1 MTGAV
6 IVPVVDEGLGNSAY
20 LVDLGDGRALAVDVP
35 RDLRAVRAAA
45 GRHGLT
51 VAFAA
56 DTHLHADFLSGALQL
71 AADDGAQ
78 ILASAAG
85 CRAFG
90 HRGLA
95 DGDEVDLGGLT
106 LRAWA
111 TPGHTAEHL
120 AYLLLDGAQVLGVF
134 TGGSLLVGA
143 AARTD
148 LSGPEQ
154 TEPLARSQYASL
166 NRLLTLPDA
175 TPVYPTHGAGSFCS
189 APPGAERITT
199 IGRERATNPLLAAG
213 DEDAF
218 VKALLASL
226 GTFPGYFLRLPE
238 ENRRGPAIL
247 ASAPVLAPLTP
258 GQVRAIQNDGGQV
271 IDVRPVSAYA
281 AGHIPGSLAIPLRD
295 AFATWLGWLV
305 PDPAI
310 PLVIVADPGQDLGEV
325 IWQALKIG
333 YGNLAGT
340 LAGGVPAW
348 EAAGQ
353 PVAVT
358 PLLTPGQVDPA
369 TVIDVRQASEYAGG
383 HLPGARNI
391 ELGALSGQAAGSGGP
406 SGGDH
411 VRARRACR
419 HRRQR
424 AGTRRAH
431 RRGGPDRRPAGV
443 GGCHRAGAGE
453 GRVTTPGLTS
463 PPGGPRA
470 ISQPAARRRG
480 PAGPARQPGPVLAAG
495 GRQCPGR
502 RDDRPGAYRAAAAR
516 DPGVSPARL
525 HRGTDFHRRLR
536 RGEGGHQLLRRD
548 PVGPPRTQAGPGG
561 GVAGGGADAVPAGLR
576 CRAGA
581 GSSSPTC
588 CSGST
593 RGSPGPPPS
602 S

>member
-1 MTGAV
+1 MAGTL

-20 LVDLGDGRALAVDVP
+20 LAGLGDGRALAVDVP

-45 GRHGLT
+45 RRHGLT
-51 VAFAA
+51 VAFAV

-71 AADDGAQ
+71 AAEDGAQ
-78 ILASAAG
+78 ILASTAG

-148 LSGPEQ
+148 LSGPEH

-166 NRLLTLPDA
+166 GRLLALPDA

-189 APPGAERITT
+189 APPGAERTTT
-199 IGRERATNPLLAAG
+199 IGRERTANPLLAAG

-247 ASAPVLAPLTP
+247 ASAPALAPLTT
-258 GQVRAIQNDGGQV
+258 GQVRALEDNGAQV
-271 IDVRPVSAYA
+271 IDVRPVAGYA

-310 PLVIVADPGQDLGEV
+310 PLIIVADPGQDLGEV
-325 IWQALKIG
+325 TWQALKIG
-333 YGNLAGT
+333 YDNLAGT
-340 LAGGVPAW
+340 LAGGLPAW

-353 PVAVT
+353 PVAAT

-383 HLPGARNI
+383 HLPGAPNI
-391 ELGALSGQAAGSGGP
+391 ELGGLIREAASVQDRPVVAMCGHGE
-406 SGGDH
+406 
-411 VRARRACR
+411 RAATAASVLE
-419 HRRQR
+419 R
-424 AGTRRAH
+424 AGHTAV
-431 RRGGPDRRPAGV
+431 AV
-443 GGCHRAGAGE
+443 
-453 GRVTTPGLTS
+453 L
-463 PPGGPRA
+463 PGGPRDWSDA
-470 ISQPAARRRG
+470 
-480 PAGPARQPGPVLAAG
+480 
-495 GRQCPGR
+495 
-502 RDDRPGAYRAAAAR
+502 
-516 DPGVSPARL
+516 
-525 HRGTDFHRRLR
+525 T
-536 RGEGGHQLLRRD
+536 
-548 PVGPPRTQAGPGG
+548 
-561 GVAGGGADAVPAGLR
+561 GVALERSA
-576 CRAGA
+576 
-581 GSSSPTC
+581 
-588 CSGST
+588 
-593 RGSPGPPPS
+593 
-602 S
+602 